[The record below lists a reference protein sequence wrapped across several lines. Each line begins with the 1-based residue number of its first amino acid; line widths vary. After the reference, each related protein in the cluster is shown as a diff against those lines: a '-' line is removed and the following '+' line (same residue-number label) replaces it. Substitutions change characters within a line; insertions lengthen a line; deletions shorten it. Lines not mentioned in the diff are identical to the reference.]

1 MKIAFV
7 LDAFSIGGIETV
19 ANNYIN
25 LLNKVGHIFMFTYY
39 MKVK

>member
-25 LLNKVGHIFMFTYY
+25 LLNKVRSEERRVG
-39 MKVK
+39 KEC